1 MEQIER
7 VARAICAADNVDPD
21 MEVCGMGVQLA
32 VGVLAPAWHARRWQ
46 AMAAIEAYDPPQVA
60 KALRGELGRPSG
72 LGMPPIKREGE
83 RDPDI
88 DPAKREEY

>member
-7 VARAICAADNVDPD
+7 VARAICIADNVDPD
-21 MEVCGMGVQLA
+21 MEVCGMGVQLDA
-32 VGVLAPAWHARRWQ
+32 GVLAPAWKARIKQ
-46 AMAAIEAYDPPQVA
+46 AEAAIAAHHPPQVA
-60 KALRGELGRPSG
+60 KALRGELGRHPG

-83 RDPDI
+83 RDPDS